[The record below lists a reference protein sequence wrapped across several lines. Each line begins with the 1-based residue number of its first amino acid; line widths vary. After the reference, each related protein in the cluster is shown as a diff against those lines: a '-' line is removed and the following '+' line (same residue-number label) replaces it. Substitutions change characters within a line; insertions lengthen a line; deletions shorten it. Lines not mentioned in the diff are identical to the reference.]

1 MLVFNANVL
10 GITYFEDIVLKS
22 IKLVKLYQL
31 HNWIRTLMSS
41 ESSLSLGV
49 VVPLLDMDTPRPYKM
64 DIWGGK
70 SWGWAVP
77 SSGQVVANI
86 SFFHW
91 IAIGIILDK
100 IPNCLTSYGCLP
112 FAYIRHS
119 SIGSYLIPTEL
130 L

>member
-49 VVPLLDMDTPRPYKM
+49 VVPLLDMDTPRPYKV
-64 DIWGGK
+64 DI
-70 SWGWAVP
+70 
-77 SSGQVVANI
+77 
-86 SFFHW
+86 
-91 IAIGIILDK
+91 
-100 IPNCLTSYGCLP
+100 
-112 FAYIRHS
+112 
-119 SIGSYLIPTEL
+119 
-130 L
+130 